1 MKISLELEAA
11 SLLITLL
18 LLMLHV
24 DRQQRGSRRYQL
36 FNLSLGLSASTIML
50 NILSS
55 WGINCATGLPLWI
68 NNALG
73 MAYFLSQHAS
83 FSVMTGYGFFLLNE
97 HVPDRRCF
105 KRAIAI
111 IAGLGVLLEVLVLF
125 NPWTHLSLIHI

>member
-36 FNLSLGLSASTIML
+36 FNLSLGLSATAITL

-55 WGINCATGLPLWI
+55 WGINYAAVLPLWLR
-68 NNALG
+68 ATV
-73 MAYFLSQHAS
+73 SS
-83 FSVMTGYGFFLLNE
+83 
-97 HVPDRRCF
+97 RC
-105 KRAIAI
+105 
-111 IAGLGVLLEVLVLF
+111 
-125 NPWTHLSLIHI
+125 PS